1 MASQFNSNQNSE
13 DALNQYR
20 VEFIENLLEEE
31 NNFPWNPLQSQLETY
46 LTQIEQELPLTDCL
60 DSEEVDSLATNL
72 FASLDRCWSKANS
85 STFRQSL
92 TDKFAKFVPSTWLET
107 IAKEAEKVVASN
119 LTSLQQLVQCVK
131 PLLDDWAEEDLQ
143 VFARPLAYAMR
154 SSDGEVVESAMQ
166 LMEQNKWDEFSDM
179 QKIRISMAIA
189 HYALEQLQQD

>member
-1 MASQFNSNQNSE
+1 MASQFNSKQNSE

-31 NNFPWNPLQSQLETY
+31 NNYPWNPLQSQLETY
-46 LTQIEQELPLTDCL
+46 LTQIEQEFSLTDCL

-72 FASLDRCWSKANS
+72 FANLDRCWSNANS

-92 TDKFAKFVPSTWLET
+92 SEKFAKFVPSNWLET

-119 LTSLQQLVQCVK
+119 LTSIQQLVQCVK
-131 PLLDDWAEEDLQ
+131 PLLDNWAEEDLQ

-189 HYALEQLQQD
+189 HYALGQLQQD